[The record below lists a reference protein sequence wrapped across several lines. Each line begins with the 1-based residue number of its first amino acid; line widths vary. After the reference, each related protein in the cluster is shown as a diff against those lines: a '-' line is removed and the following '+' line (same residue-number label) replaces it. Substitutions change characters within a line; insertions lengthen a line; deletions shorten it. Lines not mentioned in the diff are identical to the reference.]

1 MHRPVFVGPTSINA
15 AIGRDNTGE
24 IVSSDIEIA
33 QKATLK
39 PIGEIAARL
48 GIPAASIEN
57 YGHYKA
63 KIALDYIES
72 LKGKPDG
79 KLILVTALSP
89 TPAGEGKT
97 TTTVGLGDALN
108 KIGKKAVICLREPSL
123 GPVFG
128 MKGGAAGGGYAQV
141 VPMEDINLHFTG
153 DFSAIGLAHNLLSA
167 LIDNHVYHGNELG
180 FDVRRVAWKR
190 VVDMNDRALRD
201 ITVGLGGPGNGYPRQ
216 DGFDIVVASEVM
228 AIFCL
233 AKSLVDL
240 KERLGNIVVGYRR
253 DLTPIHAGDLK
264 AQGAMTVLLKEAL
277 KPNLVQTLENN
288 PAFIHG
294 GPFANIA
301 HGCNSVLAT
310 STALKLADYVV
321 TEAGFGADLGA
332 EKFIDIK
339 CRKSGLRPAAVVIVA
354 TVRALKFHGGADLK
368 EINKENLAAL
378 EKGVANLE
386 RHVSN
391 VRNQYGLPCIVSVN
405 HFTAD
410 TDAEHAL
417 LAKKM
422 ASLEVPLVLARHWA
436 EGGAGA
442 ADLARRVVEIADKG
456 AANFRFVY
464 DEKQT
469 LWDKVKTIAT
479 KIYGAADISADSKI
493 RARFEELQKSY
504 GQYPVC
510 IAKTQYSFSTDPSLR
525 GAPSG
530 HMVNIREVRL
540 AAGAEFIVVVC
551 GDVMTMPGL
560 PKVPSA
566 DKIDID
572 AQGRVVGL
580 F

>member
-1 MHRPVFVGPTSINA
+1 VR
-15 AIGRDNTGE
+15 RDTTGE

-253 DLTPIHAGDLK
+253 DLTPIHARDLK

-442 ADLARRVVEIADKG
+442 ADLARKVVEIADKG
-456 AANFRFVY
+456 APGFRFVY

-469 LWDKVKTIAT
+469 LWEKVKTIAT

-510 IAKTQYSFSTDPSLR
+510 IAKTQYSFSTDPAAR

-530 HMVNIREVRL
+530 HTLNVREVRL
-540 AAGAEFIVVVC
+540 AAGAEFIVAVC

>member
-1 MHRPVFVGPTSINA
+1 VR
-15 AIGRDNTGE
+15 
-24 IVSSDIEIA
+24 SDIEIA
-33 QKATLK
+33 QSATLK
-39 PIGEIAARL
+39 PIAEIAARL
-48 GIPAASIEN
+48 GIPSASVEP
-57 YGHYKA
+57 YGHFKA
-63 KIALDYIES
+63 KIDLDYIDS
-72 LKGKPDG
+72 LKDKPDG

-108 KIGKKAVICLREPSL
+108 KIGKKTIICLREPSL

-128 MKGGAAGGGYAQV
+128 MKGGAAGGGFAQV

-153 DFSAIGLAHNLLSA
+153 DFGAIGLAHNLLSA
-167 LIDNHVYHGNELG
+167 LLDNHVYHGNELG
-180 FDVRRVAWKR
+180 FDTRRIAWKR
-190 VVDMNDRALRD
+190 VIDMNDRALRD
-201 ITVGLGGPGNGYPRQ
+201 IVVGLGGSANGFPRQ

-233 AKSLVDL
+233 SRSLVDL
-240 KERLGNIVVGYRR
+240 KQRLGNIVVGYRR
-253 DLTPIHAGDLK
+253 DLTPIRARDLK

-354 TVRALKFHGGADLK
+354 TIRALKYHGGCDLK
-368 EINKENLAAL
+368 QINTENLAAL
-378 EKGVANLE
+378 EKGIANLQ
-386 RHVSN
+386 RHVNN
-391 VRNQYGLPCIVSVN
+391 VRNHYGLPCVVSVN

-410 TDAEHAL
+410 TTAEHAL
-417 LAKKM
+417 LAKTMSK
-422 ASLEVPLVLARHWA
+422 LNVPLMLARHWA

-442 ADLARRVVEIADKG
+442 VEVARKVVEIVERG
-456 AANFRFVY
+456 ESNFRYVY
-464 DEKQT
+464 DEQQS

-479 KIYGAADISADSKI
+479 KIYGAAEISADAKI
-493 RARFEELQKSY
+493 RAQIDKLQADGY
-504 GQYPVC
+504 GHYPVC
-510 IAKTQYSFSTDPSLR
+510 IAKTQYSFSTDAAAR

-530 HMVNIREVRL
+530 HTLNIREVRL
-540 AAGAEFIVVVC
+540 AAGAEFIVMVC

-566 DKIDID
+566 DRIDID
-572 AQGRVVGL
+572 EKGRVVGL

>member
-1 MHRPVFVGPTSINA
+1 MGVHVR
-15 AIGRDNTGE
+15 
-24 IVSSDIEIA
+24 SDIEIA
-33 QKATLK
+33 QSAILK
-39 PIGEIAARL
+39 PIAEIAARL
-48 GIPAASIEN
+48 GIPAASVEN

-63 KIALDYIES
+63 KIALDFIDS
-72 LKGKPDG
+72 LKDKPDG

-128 MKGGAAGGGYAQV
+128 MKGGAAGGGMAQV

-167 LIDNHVYHGNELG
+167 LIDNHIYHGNELG
-180 FDVRRVAWKR
+180 FDVRRIAWKR
-190 VVDMNDRALRD
+190 VVDMNDRALRE
-201 ITVGLGGPGNGYPRQ
+201 IVVGLGGTANGYPRE

-233 AKSLVDL
+233 SRSLADL
-240 KERLGNIVVGYRR
+240 KQRLGNIVVGYRR
-253 DLTPIHAGDLK
+253 DLTAIRARELN

-321 TEAGFGADLGA
+321 TESGFGADLGA

-339 CRKSGLRPAAVVIVA
+339 CRKSGLRPSAVVIVA
-354 TVRALKFHGGADLK
+354 TVRALKYHGGCDLK
-368 EINKENLAAL
+368 QINTENLPAL
-378 EKGVANLE
+378 EKGIANLE
-386 RHVSN
+386 RHVNN
-391 VRNQYGLPCIVSVN
+391 VRNHYGLPCVVSVN

-410 TDAEHAL
+410 TSAEHAL
-417 LAKKM
+417 LAKTM
-422 ASLEVPLVLARHWA
+422 AALDVPLVLARHWA

-442 ADLARRVVEIADKG
+442 VDVARKVVEIVEYGKS
-456 AANFRFVY
+456 NFRFVY
-464 DEKQT
+464 DDAQT

-479 KIYGAADISADSKI
+479 KIYGAADISADAKV
-493 RARFEELQKSY
+493 RAQLDKLQADGY
-504 GQYPVC
+504 GHYPVC
-510 IAKTQYSFSTDPSLR
+510 IAKTQYSFSTDAAAR

-530 HMVNIREVRL
+530 HIVNIREVRL
-540 AAGAEFIVVVC
+540 AAGAEFIVAVC

-566 DKIDID
+566 DRIDID
-572 AQGRVVGL
+572 AEGRIVGL